1 MRESEPGERLLRR
14 RGELGVEVGDG
25 VAGGVGQRVGD
36 GEDEAEGRD
45 GRGVPARVEI
55 GLMVIED
62 GLLDGRGEVP
72 FGEGGGAELGVR
84 GVDDGVLALLEGL
97 AAGGAHGVDAEVFL
111 GQGGGDH
118 EAAEVVE
125 KAGGEG
131 ALRVLS
137 RDFLDDAVGEQGGG
151 EGVLV
156 EAGHG
161 PGLGRPDAGP
171 ETGDGEAEQEVA
183 ELVDAEDGDG
193 GADAADIAAAPV
205 EGGVDQAEDVA
216 AEDGVA
222 LDQISEM
229 GEADVLVGERGHEVI
244 EDRRERRK
252 LVQAFQG
259 QVPGRDLGQ
268 DGMAHIRVHRQE
280 RGRS

>member
-1 MRESEPGERLLRR
+1 MGEAEFVERLGRR
-14 RGELGVEVGDG
+14 RGELGVGVGDG
-25 VAGGVGQRVGD
+25 VAGGVGETVGD
-36 GEDEAEGRD
+36 GQDKAEGRN

-62 GLLDGRGEVP
+62 SLLNGRGEVP
-72 FGEGGGAELGVR
+72 FGEGGGAELGVG
-84 GVDDGVLALLEGL
+84 GVDDGVLALFEGL
-97 AAGGAHGVDAEVFL
+97 AAGGAHGLDAEVFL
-111 GQGGGDH
+111 WQGGGDH
-118 EAAEVVE
+118 EAAEVME
-125 KAGGEG
+125 EAGGEG
-131 ALRVLS
+131 AFGVFGGG
-137 RDFLDDAVGEQGGG
+137 FLDDAVGEQGGG

-161 PGLGRPDAGP
+161 PGVGRLDAGP

-193 GADAADIAAAPV
+193 GADAADVAAAAV
-205 EGGVDQAEDVA
+205 EGGVDEAEDVA

-222 LDQISEM
+222 LDQIGEV
-229 GEADVLVGERGHEVI
+229 GEADVLVGERGHEMI
-244 EDRRERRK
+244 EDRRERRE

-259 QVPGRDLGQ
+259 QVSWGELGQ

-280 RGRS
+280 GGRS